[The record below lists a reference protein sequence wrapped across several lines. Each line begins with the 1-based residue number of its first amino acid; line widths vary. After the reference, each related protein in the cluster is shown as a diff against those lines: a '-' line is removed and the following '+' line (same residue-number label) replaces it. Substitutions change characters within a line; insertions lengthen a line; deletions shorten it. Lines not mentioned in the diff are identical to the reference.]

1 MRATQHGLTW
11 SLPDAGTH
19 CTATALGP
27 IVFSKFLLIWVM
39 YIQCTCVNKYVCVC
53 VHACL
58 CAWVCTYCL
67 YNGIMTVGIF
77 T

>member
-11 SLPDAGTH
+11 SLPDAATH

-39 YIQCTCVNKYVCVC
+39 YIQCACMHVCVRGC
-53 VHACL
+53 VL
-58 CAWVCTYCL
+58 IVCTMAYDSR
-67 YNGIMTVGIF
+67 YIYIIIVGF
-77 T
+77 

>member
-11 SLPDAGTH
+11 SLPDAATH

-53 VHACL
+53 VCVHACL
-58 CAWVCTYCL
+58 CAWVWH
-67 YNGIMTVGIF
+67 MTVGIF